1 MGASLCKANQLLL
14 QWDSISRVLKTTAC
28 EAFCSAQTRQLETCE
43 PNHECSF
50 RCSHLPKNGRKYYW
64 RQAGLA
70 GEKPEALGPNRPL
83 AFTKSGCFQT
93 PKHALPQPARHS
105 VLCLSPA
112 YCHGR
117 KQKHSPDRVNAL
129 HCNYPFKSFIWPV
142 RHAILQ
148 LTASL
153 LEQQQ
158 LVINRHHAS

>member
-28 EAFCSAQTRQLETCE
+28 EVFCSAQTRQLETCE

-50 RCSHLPKNGRKYYW
+50 RCSHLPKNGRKYCW

-83 AFTKSGCFQT
+83 AFTKFGCFQT

-117 KQKHSPDRVNAL
+117 KQKHSPDRQGQRITSQL
-129 HCNYPFKSFIWPV
+129 PF
-142 RHAILQ
+142 
-148 LTASL
+148 
-153 LEQQQ
+153 
-158 LVINRHHAS
+158 

>member
-1 MGASLCKANQLLL
+1 MCQITNAHSVAL
-14 QWDSISRVLKTTAC
+14 
-28 EAFCSAQTRQLETCE
+28 TCQ
-43 PNHECSF
+43 
-50 RCSHLPKNGRKYYW
+50 KNDRKYCC

-105 VLCLSPA
+105 ALCLSPA

-117 KQKHSPDRVNAL
+117 KQKHIVQTDRVNAL
-129 HCNYPFKSFIWPV
+129 HRNYSFKSFIWPI

-148 LTASL
+148 LTASR

-158 LVINRHHAS
+158 LVINQHHAS